1 MNNFISKVSLPDASL
16 SKRSNAD
23 HIGVGIASFVFV
35 VCFMIFLI
43 VYCQRRRRRM
53 DTKKCDD
60 LEGIQQMR
68 RSLGNQTMN
77 NGNPEQ
83 QNNLSRSLN
92 PIQSIYDFVPPYNVT
107 ADEKIDLGYYDSD
120 WIFHSIDNIKLP
132 STPEKAQVRQ

>member
-1 MNNFISKVSLPDASL
+1 
-16 SKRSNAD
+16 
-23 HIGVGIASFVFV
+23 
-35 VCFMIFLI
+35 
-43 VYCQRRRRRM
+43 M

-120 WIFHSIDNIKLP
+120 WKFHSIDNIKLP

>member
-1 MNNFISKVSLPDASL
+1 MFYDISYCLL
-16 SKRSNAD
+16 SK
-23 HIGVGIASFVFV
+23 
-35 VCFMIFLI
+35 
-43 VYCQRRRRRM
+43 
-53 DTKKCDD
+53 TKKKNGYQKCDD

-107 ADEKIDLGYYDSD
+107 ADEK
-120 WIFHSIDNIKLP
+120 SI
-132 STPEKAQVRQ
+132 